1 MSSSCRID
9 IARFARFG
17 AVLLALL
24 AGLGG
29 GRPADAQEAAPAAL
43 PALRVCAEPDNLP
56 YSREDQSGFENRIA
70 RLLADDLQWPL
81 QYEWLPDRR
90 GFVRKTLGA
99 RACDVIIGVPVD
111 DERVLTTRPYY
122 RSSYVFVQRASHARD
137 ASALRSFDD
146 DRLPALR
153 VGVQLVGNDLAATPP
168 GYALARHGAVRNVV
182 GFTLYG
188 DGPPARRMVDAVA
201 RGELDAALAW
211 GPQAGYFAARATP
224 ALELTPAAAPADMD
238 LPFAFSIA
246 MGVRKGDRAMKA
258 RLDDFLLR
266 RAADIDRILDAYAVP
281 RLPST
286 GLERP

>member
-9 IARFARFG
+9 VAGFARAG
-17 AVLLALL
+17 AVVLALL
-24 AGLGG
+24 VGFSGG
-29 GRPADAQEAAPAAL
+29 SPANAQEAAQA
-43 PALRVCAEPDNLP
+43 ALRVCAEPDNLP

-122 RSSYVFVQRASHARD
+122 RSSYVFVQRASPARS
-137 ASALRSFDD
+137 ARALRSFDD

-188 DGPPARRMVDAVA
+188 DGPPAWRMVDAVA
-201 RGELDAALAW
+201 RGELDAALVW
-211 GPQAGYFAARATP
+211 GPQAGYFAARAVP
-224 ALELTPAAAPADMD
+224 ALELTPAEPPSDVD

-281 RLPST
+281 RLPFP